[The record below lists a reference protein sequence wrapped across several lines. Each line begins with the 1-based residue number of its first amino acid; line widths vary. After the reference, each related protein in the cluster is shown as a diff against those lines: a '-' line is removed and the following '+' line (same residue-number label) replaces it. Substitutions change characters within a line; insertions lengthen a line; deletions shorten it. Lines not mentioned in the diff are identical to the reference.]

1 MTHCHESEVYK
12 CSGFTLV
19 VNLFNKDDAED
30 GGLSFFY
37 SAETQ
42 STNYLDTRLS
52 PSLRLSLAERERI
65 SDPVSGKLDS
75 KMAIYS
81 KE

>member
-1 MTHCHESEVYK
+1 MSLICKLFVGLTCASFLEEASFWDDSHADQFDAVCGVWSE

-42 STNYLDTRLS
+42 STN
-52 PSLRLSLAERERI
+52 
-65 SDPVSGKLDS
+65 
-75 KMAIYS
+75 
-81 KE
+81 

>member
-1 MTHCHESEVYK
+1 MLQVYIIHSPLSPLHQIFIPK

-52 PSLRLSLAERERI
+52 PSLRLSLAERERTHLTP
-65 SDPVSGKLDS
+65 S
-75 KMAIYS
+75 AAN
-81 KE
+81 